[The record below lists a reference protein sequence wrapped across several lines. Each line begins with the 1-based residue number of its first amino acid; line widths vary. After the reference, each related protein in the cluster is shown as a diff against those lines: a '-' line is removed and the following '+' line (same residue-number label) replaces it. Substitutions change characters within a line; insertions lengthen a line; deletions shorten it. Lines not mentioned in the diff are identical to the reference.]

1 VCYIQEEKA
10 KLSQRLQQQTV
21 AFSMDKKRMQEEI
34 SAHKLKDKKN
44 IRKNIDAEFAL
55 QNQLTR
61 AKTLEQEKVCLKNQ
75 VAMKDDNIDLV
86 QQMCDEKIEVRICM
100 L

>member
-1 VCYIQEEKA
+1 
-10 KLSQRLQQQTV
+10 
-21 AFSMDKKRMQEEI
+21 MQEEI

-44 IRKNIDAEFAL
+44 IRKNIDADIAL

-61 AKTLEQEKVCLKNQ
+61 AKILEQEKVSLKNQ
-75 VAMKDDNIDLV
+75 AAMKEDNIDLV
-86 QQMCDEKIEVRICM
+86 QQLCDEKIEVRICI

>member
-1 VCYIQEEKA
+1 
-10 KLSQRLQQQTV
+10 
-21 AFSMDKKRMQEEI
+21 MQEEI
-34 SAHKLKDKKN
+34 SAHKLKETKN

-61 AKTLEQEKVCLKNQ
+61 AKILEQEKVSLKNQ
-75 VAMKDDNIDLV
+75 AAMKEGNIDLV
-86 QQMCDEKIEVRICM
+86 QQLCDEKIEVRICI

>member
-1 VCYIQEEKA
+1 VCCIQEEKA
-10 KLSQRLQQQTV
+10 KLPQRLQQQTV
-21 AFSMDKKRMQEEI
+21 AFSTDKKRMQEEI

-61 AKTLEQEKVCLKNQ
+61 AKILEQEKVCLRTRLQ
-75 VAMKDDNIDLV
+75 
-86 QQMCDEKIEVRICM
+86 
-100 L
+100 